1 MSIRTYRLVLSFIRW
16 IYPPLTVIL
25 VELINAHSEAFPSMV
40 GAVEV
45 NLLPYAPGKTDIHVM
60 RVIAMKNRTFF

>member
-1 MSIRTYRLVLSFIRW
+1 
-16 IYPPLTVIL
+16 